1 MMDFVLE
8 AWVSSIIEGKK
19 LQWMMGKGEPW
30 QPGEKLKLLFAGYN
44 GTRNTGSDVRV
55 EEMLRQIRRI
65 LGPENVD
72 LSMMTFN
79 FDRSRGYFEGTSQVR
94 LPDIFPPFLASEV
107 PKHHGVVACEGSMF
121 KSKFANAL
129 ATMMIGSLGIA
140 AAENKLSIGYGA
152 EAGHMDPLVAKMCGR
167 YCRNSL
173 VITRNDE
180 SRKILRELGVPTE
193 LGTDTAWTFE
203 PLGAEYGQKALHD
216 VGWDGKTPVL
226 VVCPINPFEW
236 PVKASVAKAALHSLA
251 GAYKDSHYR
260 GPYFHNAGP
269 EANRANEHYLSS
281 IAKAVA
287 AFRQK
292 RSVFV
297 IMAATERMDA
307 RACGRISEKLGG
319 VPVLTSDD
327 YNMYQM
333 VSILRACR
341 MMVSSRYHGIVTSMP
356 ALVASAGITMD
367 ERIRN
372 LMNERGHQELL
383 MNVDDPDLE
392 ARTLAA
398 IEILDRDGER
408 IADGIARSVVRN
420 LKLMAR
426 MGVYFEEEVQRRYP
440 EFPNAARRMELGG
453 LPAADER
460 GVEGIGGGVRVGLV
474 FELGIPDRPDS
485 HVIPGTDSCQP
496 GEERGQR
503 CSSGTSRRAGG
514 PADRA
519 AVAGS
524 GAGGAGLSAATAAE
538 KGRPLRVAGA

>member
-8 AWVSSIIEGKK
+8 AWVSGIIETKK
-19 LQWMMGKGEPW
+19 LQWMMGKREPW
-30 QPGEKLKLLFAGYN
+30 RPGEKLKLLFAGYN

-72 LSMMTFN
+72 LTMMTFN
-79 FDRSRGYFEGTSQVR
+79 FDRSRGYFDGTSQVR
-94 LPDIFPPFLASEV
+94 LPDIFPPFLANEV

-140 AAENKLSIGYGA
+140 AAENKLSVGYGA
-152 EAGHMDPLVAKMCGR
+152 EAGHMDPVVAKMCGR

-180 SRKILRELGVPTE
+180 SRKILRGLGVPTE

-203 PLGAEYGQKALHD
+203 PLGAEYGQKALRD
-216 VGWDGKTPVL
+216 LGWDGNTPVL

-236 PVKASVAKAALHSLA
+236 PVKASVAKAALHSLT
-251 GAYKDSHYR
+251 GAYKENHYR
-260 GPYFHNAGP
+260 GPYFHNSGP
-269 EANRANEHYLSS
+269 EADRAYEHYLSS

-292 RSVFV
+292 KNVFV

-307 RACGRISEKLGG
+307 RACRRISEKLGG
-319 VPVLTSDD
+319 VPVLTSDN
-327 YNMYQM
+327 YNMYQL

-356 ALVASAGITMD
+356 ALVPSAGITMD

-383 MNVDDPDLE
+383 MNVDDHDLE

-398 IEILDRDGER
+398 LEILDRDGER
-408 IADGIARSVVRN
+408 IADGIARTVVRN

-440 EFPNAARRMELGG
+440 EFPTRRGEWSWEDYLPPMSDG
-453 LPAADER
+453 LKQ
-460 GVEGIGGGVRVGLV
+460 LV
-474 FELGIPDRPDS
+474 KAYG
-485 HVIPGTDSCQP
+485 
-496 GEERGQR
+496 
-503 CSSGTSRRAGG
+503 
-514 PADRA
+514 
-519 AVAGS
+519 
-524 GAGGAGLSAATAAE
+524 
-538 KGRPLRVAGA
+538 

>member
-19 LQWMMGKGEPW
+19 VQWMMGKREPW

-44 GTRNTGSDVRV
+44 GSRNTGSDVRV

-65 LGPENVD
+65 LGPDNVD

-94 LPDIFPPFLASEV
+94 LPDIFPPFLADEV

-129 ATMMIGSLGIA
+129 TTMMIGSLGIA

-193 LGTDTAWTFE
+193 SGTDTAWTFE
-203 PLGAEYGQKALHD
+203 PLGAEYGQKALRD

-236 PVKASVAKAALHSLA
+236 PVKASVAKAARHSLT
-251 GAYKDSHYR
+251 GAYNESHYR
-260 GPYFHNAGP
+260 GPYFHHAGP
-269 EANRANEHYLSS
+269 EADRAYEHYLSS
-281 IAKAVA
+281 IANAVA

-292 RSVFV
+292 KNVFV
-297 IMAATERMDA
+297 IMAATERMDS
-307 RACGRISEKLGG
+307 RPCRRISEKLGG

-341 MMVSSRYHGIVTSMP
+341 LMVSSRYHGIVTSMP

-372 LMNERGHQELL
+372 LMNERGHEELL

-440 EFPNAARRMELGG
+440 EFPTRRGEWSWEDYLPSMSDGLKQLVAAYG
-453 LPAADER
+453 
-460 GVEGIGGGVRVGLV
+460 
-474 FELGIPDRPDS
+474 
-485 HVIPGTDSCQP
+485 
-496 GEERGQR
+496 
-503 CSSGTSRRAGG
+503 
-514 PADRA
+514 
-519 AVAGS
+519 
-524 GAGGAGLSAATAAE
+524 
-538 KGRPLRVAGA
+538 